1 MQSKCWV
8 HLLRFKFSSVV
19 AFVFPGSITNDVH
32 AEASLYRYLCGYFF
46 FFFQN
51 LLRTVGRWPNMGLR
65 HTHLDLPLFGLSGKL
80 STVCIHCHSRSPQFN
95 LFKFSFSAL
104 TAPQMQL
111 PKTHR
116 MFCPVVSKY
125 CEILRQRLSF
135 LCLLSILSRGIG
147 SFLRTVVHFSSQAN
161 LTQRN
166 NYLWYAK
173 GTIILHLWHSLQFI
187 ENSRS
192 ISFGKSTLDIHK
204 WVQKSHPESPHD
216 YKGNMLYICRPL

>member
-8 HLLRFKFSSVV
+8 HLLWFKFSSVV
-19 AFVFPGSITNDVH
+19 AFVFPGSITSDVH
-32 AEASLYRYLCGYFF
+32 AEASLYRYLCGYF

-80 STVCIHCHSRSPQFN
+80 STVCIHCHSGSPQFN
-95 LFKFSFSAL
+95 LFKFSFSAF

-135 LCLLSILSRGIG
+135 LCLLSILSRGHT
-147 SFLRTVVHFSSQAN
+147 L
-161 LTQRN
+161 
-166 NYLWYAK
+166 
-173 GTIILHLWHSLQFI
+173 
-187 ENSRS
+187 
-192 ISFGKSTLDIHK
+192 IS
-204 WVQKSHPESPHD
+204 
-216 YKGNMLYICRPL
+216 